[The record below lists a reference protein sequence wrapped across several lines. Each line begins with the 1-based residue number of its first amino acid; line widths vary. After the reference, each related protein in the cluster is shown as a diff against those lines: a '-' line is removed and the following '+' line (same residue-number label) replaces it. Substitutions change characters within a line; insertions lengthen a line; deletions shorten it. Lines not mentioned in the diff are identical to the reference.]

1 MTAERQTSDA
11 RRASRLVFA
20 CALGSF
26 AGTRLSGGRGLRCAV
41 LRLRL
46 HRLGTAAAAS
56 AVSRFR
62 WFFGGVG
69 DLFERG
75 TALRRPPPG
84 QHIALQPR
92 VVPAGRLQRA
102 LGDGALDALALK
114 ARIELIDAPFGLGA
128 IGSGVDLDFGDAVGQ
143 RLYLLFGVG
152 KRGLARLQRVRQ
164 DARSFRQRRPRLFE
178 LAGLGVEP
186 IARDG
191 EPLDNLFRGV
201 ACDARFHRLAL
212 QHPDVLGARGKR
224 LAHLGEQFLRGGG
237 ARTQRLEP
245 QVHRIGFGL
254 MALVGLI
261 ARGRQR
267 DTLVLGGSQADVH
280 LLQPRPR
287 GGQAI
292 FALGEA
298 TRQARRLRQRLI
310 ECRLQ
315 RALVVLQQQELFPYE
330 RAFGLQFD
338 NALIGAVCVIDG
350 MWLASLRA
358 RPLAVSCANWLSR
371 LATSARTATIS
382 LLSSVLSPS
391 SPRAACCASVNSR
404 PNSSPT
410 LSNSAAR
417 FSSALNSLRT

>member
-75 TALRRPPPG
+75 TALRRPP
-84 QHIALQPR
+84 
-92 VVPAGRLQRA
+92 
-102 LGDGALDALALK
+102 LGDGELDALALK

-164 DARSFRQRRPRLFE
+164 DARSFRQRRPRLLE

-186 IARDG
+186 IAGDG
-191 EPLDNLFRGV
+191 EPL
-201 ACDARFHRLAL
+201 
-212 QHPDVLGARGKR
+212 
-224 LAHLGEQFLRGGG
+224 
-237 ARTQRLEP
+237 
-245 QVHRIGFGL
+245 
-254 MALVGLI
+254 
-261 ARGRQR
+261 RQ
-267 DTLVLGGSQADVH
+267 
-280 LLQPRPR
+280 P
-287 GGQAI
+287 
-292 FALGEA
+292 
-298 TRQARRLRQRLI
+298 
-310 ECRLQ
+310 
-315 RALVVLQQQELFPYE
+315 FPWS
-330 RAFGLQFD
+330 
-338 NALIGAVCVIDG
+338 CVR
-350 MWLASLRA
+350 WSL
-358 RPLAVSCANWLSR
+358 PPPCA
-371 LATSARTATIS
+371 
-382 LLSSVLSPS
+382 
-391 SPRAACCASVNSR
+391 
-404 PNSSPT
+404 PT
-410 LSNSAAR
+410 P
-417 FSSALNSLRT
+417 